1 MSIGRRTTSDS
12 RRRRLLVYQSRC
24 LDDATGASDRGR
36 TERLRQ
42 ARRAPTIYGSNVH
55 RRLRGRWFS
64 LVPVRRRAMA
74 GVTGAVGALV
84 AVLCLAHGLAL
95 FWQPLA
101 ELPQI
106 ARPLRLDRP
115 DSFGTWARA
124 AMLALAA
131 GASLLIYQL
140 RRHRND
146 DFRGSYRI
154 WPPLIV
160 LMAVASFNAVVNL
173 VPWLGAVIEWCVGR
187 RVALSGAD
195 WIRIALTVG
204 GAALS
209 LRMIAEVRSSRLA
222 ALLMTATVA
231 VFATPLAAHWGVLS
245 DQTPIRWLLVTS
257 APLVAAAL
265 LMLACVAY
273 LRKLFREVRKL
284 DEDDPVSLRWRQWM
298 DNLGGLRKHSATDKP
313 EEEAAPETRKPKP
326 RAKPTAKS
334 SEVAAPESQPESKPP
349 RTGFRWWPRW
359 RRNGTAATDA
369 AQDGKAAP
377 DAKSSEPITKP
388 AVSNAPPAKP
398 APVVAKGA
406 SAAQAQNQNPD
417 EGSETAEKVSKRG
430 GWLSGWFRRSKGAA
444 ESPGEE
450 SPAGTADRSGRP
462 PSSVKNPTSAPQNA
476 RQSDNDA
483 FGDDDDDDDDSG
495 HDPSAD
501 QSKLSKAER
510 RRLRRENKRGGHAA

>member
-1 MSIGRRTTSDS
+1 M
-12 RRRRLLVYQSRC
+12 LVYQSRC
-24 LDDATGASDRGR
+24 LEDATGASDRGR

-160 LMAVASFNAVVNL
+160 LMAVASFDAVVNL
-173 VPWLGAVIEWCVGR
+173 VPWLGAIIEWCVGR

-231 VFATPLAAHWGVLS
+231 VFAAPLAAHWGVLS
-245 DQTPIRWLLVTS
+245 DQSPIRWLLVTS

-298 DNLGGLRKHSATDKP
+298 ANLGGLRKRSTTEKP
-313 EEEAAPETRKPKP
+313 AEVAAPATRKAKP
-326 RAKPTAKS
+326 RAKPAAKS
-334 SEVAAPESQPESKPP
+334 SEVASPESQPDSKPS

-359 RRNGTAATDA
+359 RRNGTAASDA
-369 AQDGKAAP
+369 AQDGKATS
-377 DAKSSEPITKP
+377 DAKSSEPVTKP
-388 AVSNAPPAKP
+388 VVSNAPPAKP

-406 SAAQAQNQNPD
+406 SSAGPQNQNPA
-417 EGSETAEKVSKRG
+417 EGTEAAKKASKGG
-430 GWLSGWFRRSKGAA
+430 GWLSGWFRRSQGA
-444 ESPGEE
+444 ESLGDET
-450 SPAGTADRSGRP
+450 AGGTADRSGSP
-462 PSSVKNPTSAPQNA
+462 PNNGKNPTPAPQNT
-476 RQSDNDA
+476 RQPDNDTFA
-483 FGDDDDDDDDSG
+483 DDDDDDDSG

-501 QSKLSKAER
+501 LSKLSKAER